1 MKHRLA
7 LAVVITALATAWFV
21 RSIFERDSALAVE
34 QAAQG
39 SVVAATRCGPIEYQD
54 AGQGR
59 PLLVV
64 HGSGGWHDQGTAFA
78 RDLTQRGFRVIAL
91 SRFGDLRT
99 PMPRDASPTA
109 QALAQTC
116 LLDTLG
122 VPRVA
127 VTGLSADAPS
137 AVQRAIRNPERVD
150 ALALVVPIACK
161 PQGVADPTPPAP
173 STAEDEW
180 LLRIPGSAR
189 AAGLRSDTGL
199 GRRPEPCALSSIR
212 APTRVISAR
221 DDGFGTWPG
230 AQDMASRIPQ
240 SRFVDFDRGGHLL
253 GGTATPC
260 SRQSSS
266 TWTGRAGDDAAF
278 YGIATRTA
286 SQRAAN
292 ASTSTGRPVS
302 ASIAIARSSSRSA
315 SYSRNWR
322 SSTARSA
329 SDASVRPA

>member
-64 HGSGGWHDQGTAFA
+64 HGSGGGHGQGTAFA

-137 AVQRAIRNPERVD
+137 AVQMAIRNPERVD

-173 STAEDEW
+173 S
-180 LLRIPGSAR
+180 
-189 AAGLRSDTGL
+189 
-199 GRRPEPCALSSIR
+199 
-212 APTRVISAR
+212 
-221 DDGFGTWPG
+221 
-230 AQDMASRIPQ
+230 
-240 SRFVDFDRGGHLL
+240 RGGHLP